1 MKKDFLDDVPLPKG
15 NDLLYAT
22 AALTMA
28 GGSAILVKPQ
38 KMHDLYFEEKDEDE
52 APLPMHKPTTR
63 WLGMSLLWVGGMNLA
78 AGLAPHGP
86 AKKKLLVANG
96 AGLLAGAS
104 RLRDFLRRGVRGEG
118 RDHSRAETIEHS
130 DGKTNNAS
138 ILEPAGAAMDTYNL
152 CKKTQKKKTSAGE
165 IAAIG
170 TLGALSLARAVKGCD
185 DDDDC

>member
-15 NDLLYAT
+15 NELLFAT

-52 APLPMHKPTTR
+52 APQTMHEPTTR
-63 WLGMSLLWVGGMNLA
+63 WLGVSLLWVGGMNLA

-104 RLRDFLRRGVRGEG
+104 RLGEFAPSRRPR
-118 RDHSRAETIEHS
+118 RRTIREPTH
-130 DGKTNNAS
+130 DKTNDAS
-138 ILEPAGAAMDTYNL
+138 SLTSRAGAAMDTYNL

-165 IAAIG
+165 MAAIG
-170 TLGALSLARAVKGCD
+170 ALGALSLARAIKGCD
-185 DDDDC
+185 EDDDC

>member
-15 NDLLYAT
+15 NELLFAT

-52 APLPMHKPTTR
+52 APQTMHEPTTR
-63 WLGMSLLWVGGMNLA
+63 WLGVSLLWVGGMNLA

-96 AGLLAGAS
+96 ALLAGAS
-104 RLRDFLRRGVRGEG
+104 RLGEFAPSRRPRRRTIREPTHDKTHDA
-118 RDHSRAETIEHS
+118 RALTSR
-130 DGKTNNAS
+130 
-138 ILEPAGAAMDTYNL
+138 AGAARHLQPVQEDPEEEDERRGDGRHR
-152 CKKTQKKKTSAGE
+152 SPRRAE
-165 IAAIG
+165 PR
-170 TLGALSLARAVKGCD
+170 ARHQRMR
-185 DDDDC
+185 

>member
-15 NDLLYAT
+15 NELLFAT

-52 APLPMHKPTTR
+52 APQTMHEPTTR
-63 WLGMSLLWVGGMNLA
+63 WLGVSLLWVGGMNLA
-78 AGLAPHGP
+78 AGLAPNGT

-104 RLRDFLRRGVRGEG
+104 RLGEFAPSRRPRRRTIREPTH
-118 RDHSRAETIEHS
+118 DKTHDASSLTSR
-130 DGKTNNAS
+130 
-138 ILEPAGAAMDTYNL
+138 AGAAMDTYNL

-165 IAAIG
+165 MAAIG
-170 TLGALSLARAVKGCD
+170 ALGALSLARAIKGCD
-185 DDDDC
+185 EDDDC